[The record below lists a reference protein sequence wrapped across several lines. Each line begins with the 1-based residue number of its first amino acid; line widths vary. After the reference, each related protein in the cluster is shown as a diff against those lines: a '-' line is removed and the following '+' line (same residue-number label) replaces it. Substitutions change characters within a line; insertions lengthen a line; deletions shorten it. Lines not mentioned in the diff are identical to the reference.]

1 MDDVVVLPHMTVT
14 LAVEGDSQKAAIEA
28 ARQGSRLVLLVP
40 RIDGQFGKIGTVSRL
55 GESVELPTGVEAFM
69 IRGEY
74 RAHLG
79 SGQADI
85 AGALWVKAEPVT
97 EPEPSE
103 KAIELGREYRAML
116 ENLVESRGVPQVVQF
131 LRAAKTPS
139 HLADLAGYSPDLS
152 MDQKLEVL
160 ETLDLEERLAK
171 LIGWTK
177 QILAD
182 ASLKEKIRS
191 DVSEGMEK
199 TQREFLLR
207 QQLEAIKKQ
216 LNEGGTDVISTYR
229 ERVAKAEMP
238 ENVLTEV
245 NRELDRLERTSEQNP
260 EYGWI
265 RTYLDWML
273 DIPWNVRSDD
283 NYDLAE
289 ARRILDEDHTGLSD
303 VKDRIIEFLAVR
315 KLRKERGLEVL
326 GGRGSGA
333 IITLVGPPGVG
344 KTSLGESVARALG
357 RKFTRVSLG
366 LSLIHI

>member
-1 MDDVVVLPHMTVT
+1 METPKSELLPVLPMDDVVVLPHMTVT

-28 ARQGSRLVLLVP
+28 ARQGGRLILLVP
-40 RIDGQFGKIGTVSRL
+40 RIDGQYGKIGTVARL
-55 GESVELPTGVEAFM
+55 ADSAELPTGAEAFV

-85 AGALWVKAEPVT
+85 RGALRVKAGPVPA
-97 EPEPSE
+97 PEPASE

-116 ENLVESRGVPQVVQF
+116 ENLVESRGVPQIVQF

-152 MDQKLEVL
+152 MEQKLEVL
-160 ETLDLEERLAK
+160 ETLDLEQRLAK

-182 ASLKEKIRS
+182 ASLKERIRS
-191 DVSEGMEK
+191 DVAEGMEK

-216 LNEGGTDVISTYR
+216 LNEGGTDVVSTYR
-229 ERVAKAEMP
+229 ERVAKAGMP

-245 NRELDRLERTSEQNP
+245 NP
-260 EYGWI
+260 
-265 RTYLDWML
+265 
-273 DIPWNVRSDD
+273 
-283 NYDLAE
+283 
-289 ARRILDEDHTGLSD
+289 
-303 VKDRIIEFLAVR
+303 
-315 KLRKERGLEVL
+315 
-326 GGRGSGA
+326 
-333 IITLVGPPGVG
+333 
-344 KTSLGESVARALG
+344 
-357 RKFTRVSLG
+357 
-366 LSLIHI
+366 